1 MKFESLLIL
10 IDGFREKNYFAK
22 VIMGDKFRSGISTTR
37 RCRIEKKVK
46 INKIIV
52 EDDLLGNVKEQY
64 SSWLKV
70 KRIITLVLRLKINI
84 EPKKKMMS
92 TR

>member
-22 VIMGDKFRSGISTTR
+22 VIMGDKFRSGIITTR
-37 RCRIEKKVK
+37 RSRIEKKVK

-70 KRIITLVLRLKINI
+70 KRIITLVLRLISI
-84 EPKKKMMS
+84 YS
-92 TR
+92 ILRSI

>member
-22 VIMGDKFRSGISTTR
+22 VIMGDKFRSGIITTR

-70 KRIITLVLRLKINI
+70 KRITTLVLRLKINI

>member
-22 VIMGDKFRSGISTTR
+22 VIMGDKFRSGIITTR
-37 RCRIEKKVK
+37 RSRIEKKVK

>member
-22 VIMGDKFRSGISTTR
+22 VIMGDKFRSGIITTR
-37 RCRIEKKVK
+37 RFRIEKKVK